1 MVLTAF
7 FPLKLLFLILLNYYD
22 LSSLLDEKD
31 AEVALRLF
39 LGYLQ
44 KKELSEAKLLTDY
57 IYSFFPASFLSL
69 CILMV
74 NDKIIELVDQ
84 LFNLNNLN

>member
-7 FPLKLLFLILLNYYD
+7 FPLKLIFLILLNYYD

-44 KKELSEAKLLTDY
+44 KKRTE
-57 IYSFFPASFLSL
+57 
-69 CILMV
+69 
-74 NDKIIELVDQ
+74 
-84 LFNLNNLN
+84 

>member
-7 FPLKLLFLILLNYYD
+7 FPLKLIFLILLNYYD

-31 AEVALRLF
+31 AEVALRF
-39 LGYLQ
+39 FQGYLE

-57 IYSFFPASFLSL
+57 IILFFCKL
-69 CILMV
+69 CMLTV

>member
-22 LSSLLDEKD
+22 LSSLLDKKD

-57 IYSFFPASFLSL
+57 IILFFLQVF
-69 CILMV
+69 
-74 NDKIIELVDQ
+74 
-84 LFNLNNLN
+84 

>member
-7 FPLKLLFLILLNYYD
+7 FPLKLIFLILLNYYD

-39 LGYLQ
+39 TK
-44 KKELSEAKLLTDY
+44 KKELSEAKLSTDY
-57 IYSFFPASFLSL
+57 IILFSCKFFKSL
-69 CILMV
+69 YT
-74 NDKIIELVDQ
+74 NGK
-84 LFNLNNLN
+84 